1 MVQFCFAFVNW
12 PNKLI
17 PKLRQK
23 WNIVNT
29 ETSPIGDYRESE
41 LVVIDPLPSV
51 DGAGVVPLG
60 QDAGGGD
67 AGRADEHAAAT
78 WAQCYKTFFGRNL
91 RISVL
96 S

>member
-1 MVQFCFAFVNW
+1 MVQYCFAFVNW

-29 ETSPIGDYRESE
+29 AAGPIGDYREGE
-41 LVVIDPLPSV
+41 LVVVDPLPAV

-60 QDAGGGD
+60 QDAGGRD
-67 AGRADEHAAAT
+67 AGRADEHAAAA
-78 WAQCYKTFFGRNL
+78 WSSKVEEIG
-91 RISVL
+91 
-96 S
+96 